1 MSIPHHELK
10 ANEGDNE
17 EPEENKE
24 MHDSFSFVFRETT
37 SPCSGEILVELR
49 GDSVLISFDGSHEHE
64 NTKEENGDRHLG
76 SPPDIVQECH
86 QGRKPV

>member
-1 MSIPHHELK
+1 VSIPHHELK

-37 SPCSGEILVELR
+37 SPGEWNAMMVTWM
-49 GDSVLISFDGSHEHE
+49 D
-64 NTKEENGDRHLG
+64 
-76 SPPDIVQECH
+76 
-86 QGRKPV
+86 